1 MKEPSEAEL
10 HELEDFVEGLY
21 EELDKL
27 AKKSP
32 SADLSYFAT
41 RRVNRALTDAK
52 TLIGPHDKY
61 AAEISAFVEAGKN
74 PEVRDAVLA
83 LREVRQAIGR
93 VERRLGYSALQDLF

>member
-1 MKEPSEAEL
+1 L
-10 HELEDFVEGLY
+10 RELEDFVDGLY
-21 EELDKL
+21 DELDKL

-32 SADLSYFAT
+32 SSDLSDFAMG
-41 RRVNRALTDAK
+41 RVNRALTDAK

-61 AAEISAFVEAGKN
+61 AAEISAFVEAGQN

-93 VERRLGYSALQDLF
+93 EERRLGYNVVPDHF